1 VQIQSEPLIHKPPFL
16 GTAFDLDL
24 VMSDID
30 EKLNEFDNGGRRSG
44 TERRN
49 YSYSLYIP
57 DRRREKD
64 RRAGKDR
71 RKKPRVK
78 INTR

>member
-1 VQIQSEPLIHKPPFL
+1 
-16 GTAFDLDL
+16 
-24 VMSDID
+24 MSDID
-30 EKLNEFDNGGRRSG
+30 EKLNIFDNGGRRSG

-64 RRAGKDR
+64 RREGKDR

>member
-1 VQIQSEPLIHKPPFL
+1 
-16 GTAFDLDL
+16 
-24 VMSDID
+24 MSDID
-30 EKLNEFDNGGRRSG
+30 EKLNAFDNGGRRSG